1 MSSRRIVITGMG
13 IIAPLGLRV
22 SEFWGN
28 MLAGKSGVRPISRFD
43 ASELPI
49 RMAAEVKGFT
59 PTDYF
64 TDKEIR
70 RIGLSHQYLLAA
82 AQQAMEASGLLSFN
96 FDSHKAGTIIGTCC
110 GGVSELIGQY
120 DLSLRNGIKTTSPF
134 LTQLMFSNMYSCLIA
149 LKYKLHGLG
158 YATASACASSAHA
171 MGDSYRAIQRGDAD
185 IIVTGGTDAPI
196 VPFAMAGFNRMKAM
210 SRRNDA
216 PEKASRPFDAERDGF
231 VIAEGAGVLI
241 FEELEHAIKRDAEI
255 LAEVAGYGMSCDA
268 YSWTVPEPDGELAA
282 AAIEE
287 AIKDA
292 AAKPIK
298 VDYINTHGTSTPQG
312 DVAETKAIK
321 NVFGEHAYKLT
332 VNSTKSAIGHLL
344 GAAAAVEAIATIMTI
359 RDGKIHP
366 TINFEN
372 PDPDCDLDYSF
383 NKVTEKEVNIAVSN
397 SLGFGGLNTAL
408 VIRKYKP

>member
-1 MSSRRIVITGMG
+1 MSSRRVVITGMG
-13 IIAPLGLRV
+13 IIAPLGLKV
-22 SEFWGN
+22 SEFWDN
-28 MLAGKSGVRPISRFD
+28 LLAGKSGVRPISRFD
-43 ASELPI
+43 TSELPI
-49 RMAAEVKGFT
+49 RIAAEVEGFT
-59 PTDYF
+59 PSEYF

-96 FDSHKAGTIIGTCC
+96 FNSHRAGTIIGTCC
-110 GGVSELIGQY
+110 GGISELIGQY
-120 DLSLRNGIKTTSPF
+120 DLSTRNGIKATSPF

-149 LKYKLHGLG
+149 LKYKLQGLG

-171 MGDSYRAIQRGDAD
+171 MGDSYRAIQRGEAD

-196 VPFAMAGFNRMKAM
+196 VPFAMAGFHRMKAM
-210 SRRNDA
+210 SRRNDT

-282 AAIEE
+282 VAIEE
-287 AIKDA
+287 ALRDA
-292 AAKPIK
+292 GTDPAQI
-298 VDYINTHGTSTPQG
+298 DYINTHGTSTPQG

-344 GAAAAVEAIATIMTI
+344 GAAAAVESIATIKTI
-359 RDGKIHP
+359 HDGKIHP

-383 NKVTEKEVNIAVSN
+383 NKVTEKEANIAVSN

-408 VIRKYKP
+408 VIKKYKY